1 LDSLRTLSQRF
12 AYAGFLPRVVLLA
25 VILTAELAWA
35 SLAFD
40 GATLTTQPGLLTHLL
55 AAWASPTARFLV
67 VLVAITSTFCFLDR
81 RDRVIAFA
89 RSSGTPPLNWF
100 WLPIHLAAVALCG
113 WSGTVL
119 YWGHSGSPDLL
130 VVATLLSA
138 GAVAVAAGLWLL
150 PAAIWK
156 RLLAIPREIWG
167 YGAAAG
173 VAVILGQGLVQQLW
187 VPLSK
192 ITFHIVQA
200 MLRPITTLNADPGRL
215 MLSKGQFWVIIAPE
229 CSGLEGMLL
238 LLLIGGLWLILFRKE
253 CRFPQ
258 ALLLLPAGA
267 LILFFLN
274 SVRIAVLILIALAGA
289 EDIAVKG
296 FHSQAGWIS
305 FNAVSLGLC
314 VAAQRM
320 SWFSKRPRAEKPA
333 RSLTEAYLVP
343 FLAILAAGMAARA
356 MSSDFEWAYPLRL
369 AAPLAVFWFYRRSY
383 RGIDWRF
390 SPGGG
395 LWIGIGAGVLVLA
408 LWVGVDVAG
417 GTPAAAMPKQ
427 LRDASP
433 GLRMFWITLRAL
445 AAIVTV
451 PIAEELA
458 FRGYLIR
465 QVMSKDF
472 EKLPPTAC
480 SWLAL
485 IVSSVVFGLLHG
497 GRWIAGVAAGLIY
510 ALVYVRKGRIADSI
524 LAHAVTNALLAA
536 MVVFGGAW
544 QYW

>member
-1 LDSLRTLSQRF
+1 MT
-12 AYAGFLPRVVLLA
+12 V
-25 VILTAELAWA
+25 ELGWA

-40 GATLTTQPGLLTHLL
+40 GATLVGQPGILTHLL
-55 AAWASPTARFLV
+55 AAWASRFVRFLFV
-67 VLVAITSTFCFLDR
+67 FLAITATFSFLDR
-81 RDRVIAFA
+81 RDRLTALSRTIGSLPLGWLWFA
-89 RSSGTPPLNWF
+89 V
-100 WLPIHLAAVALCG
+100 HLTTVAICG
-113 WSGTVL
+113 WSGSLL
-119 YWGHSGSPDLL
+119 YGRRSDSPDLL
-130 VVATLLSA
+130 VATALVSA
-138 GAVAVAAGLWLL
+138 TAAAVAVGLWTI
-150 PAAIWK
+150 PAGVWK
-156 RLLAIPREIWG
+156 RLLAIPGRIWG
-167 YGAAAG
+167 FGAAAG
-173 VAVILGQGLVQQLW
+173 IAVILGQGVIEKLW
-187 VPLSK
+187 RPLSK
-192 ITFHIVQA
+192 ITFAIVQIL
-200 MLRPITTLNADPGRL
+200 LRPIANVTVDPAQL
-215 MLSKGQFWVIIAPE
+215 SLSKGDFRIYIAPE

-238 LLLIGGLWLILFRKE
+238 LLLIGGLWLIVFRKE

-258 ALLLLPAGA
+258 ALLLLPVGA

-274 SVRIAVLILIALAGA
+274 SVRIAALILIGIAGA
-289 EDIAVKG
+289 EEIAVKG

-320 SWFSKRPRAEKPA
+320 PWFSKRPRTEKPA
-333 RSLTEAYLVP
+333 RSMTEAYLLP

-356 MSSDFEWAYPLRL
+356 TSSDFEWTYPLRFL
-369 AAPLAVFWFYRRSY
+369 APLAVFWFYRRSY

-395 LWIGIGAGVLVLA
+395 MWIGIAAGVLVLA
-408 LWVGVDVAG
+408 LWVGVDMAS
-417 GTPAAAMPKQ
+417 GTPAAGMPKK
-427 LRDASP
+427 LHDATP
-433 GLRMFWITLRAL
+433 GLRVFWITVRAL

-465 QVMSKDF
+465 QIMSKEF
-472 EKLPPTAC
+472 EKLPPTAF
-480 SWLAL
+480 SWPAL

>member
-1 LDSLRTLSQRF
+1 LRTLSQRF
-12 AYAGFLPRVVLLA
+12 ANAGFLPRVAILA
-25 VILTAELAWA
+25 VLLTAELAWA

-40 GATLTTQPGLLTHLL
+40 GASLTSQPGLLTHVL
-55 AAWASPTARFLV
+55 AAWASRAARFLV
-67 VLVAITSTFCFLDR
+67 VLVAITATFSFLDR
-81 RDRVIAFA
+81 RDQLTGFA
-89 RSSGTPPLNWF
+89 RSNGSPRLS
-100 WLPIHLAAVALCG
+100 WLWLVIHLAAVGLCG
-113 WSGTVL
+113 WTAVL
-119 YWGHSGSPDLL
+119 LYGAHSGSPDLL
-130 VVATLLSA
+130 AAATLLSA
-138 GAVAVAAGLWLL
+138 AAVALTAGLWLL
-150 PAAIWK
+150 PAAIWS
-156 RLLAIPREIWG
+156 RLLAIPREIWA
-167 YGAAAG
+167 YGALAG
-173 VAVILGQGLVQQLW
+173 AGVILGQGLVQKLW
-187 VPLSK
+187 VPLSRV
-192 ITFHIVQA
+192 TFHIVQA
-200 MLRPITTLNADPGRL
+200 MLRPVTTLTADPGRL
-215 MLSKGQFWVIIAPE
+215 MLSKGQFWVIISPE

-258 ALLLLPAGA
+258 ALLLLPVGA

-274 SVRIAVLILIALAGA
+274 SVRIAVLILIAIAGA

-320 SWFSKRPRAEKPA
+320 PWFSKRPRIEKPA
-333 RSLTEAYLVP
+333 RSMTEAYLVP

-369 AAPLAVFWFYRRSY
+369 VAPLAVFWFYRRSY

-408 LWVGVDVAG
+408 LWIGVDLAS
-417 GTPAAAMPKQ
+417 GTPTAAMPAQ

-433 GLRMFWITLRAL
+433 GLRVFWIALRAL

-465 QVMSKDF
+465 QIMTKDF
-472 EKLPPTAC
+472 ETLPPTAF
-480 SWLAL
+480 SWVAL
-485 IVSSVVFGLLHG
+485 IVSSVIFGLLHG

>member
-1 LDSLRTLSQRF
+1 LRTLSQRF
-12 AYAGFLPRVVLLA
+12 APDGLFPRIVLLA
-25 VILTAELAWA
+25 VILTAELGLA
-35 SLAFD
+35 SFAFD
-40 GATLTTQPGLLTHLL
+40 GATLTSQPGILTHLL
-55 AAWASPTARFLV
+55 AAGAARGARFLV
-67 VLVAITSTFCFLDR
+67 VFLATAATFSFLDR
-81 RDRVIAFA
+81 RDRLTAFS
-89 RSSGTPPLNWF
+89 RSAGSPPLR
-100 WLPIHLAAVALCG
+100 WLSFVIHLTAVGLCG
-113 WSGTVL
+113 WSGLLL

-130 VVATLLSA
+130 VATTLLSA
-138 GAVAVAAGLWLL
+138 AAAATAAALWLI
-150 PAAIWK
+150 PAGVWK
-156 RLLAIPREIWG
+156 RLLAIPGEIWA

-173 VAVILGQGLVQQLW
+173 GAVILGQGLIQRLW
-187 VPLSK
+187 LPLSK
-192 ITFHIVQA
+192 ITFQIVQIIV
-200 MLRPITTLNADPGRL
+200 RPITTLTVYPDRL
-215 MLSKGQFWVIIAPE
+215 ALGKGDFGIIIAPE
-229 CSGLEGMLL
+229 CSGLEGILL
-238 LLLIGGLWLILFRKE
+238 LLLVGGLWLILFRKE

-258 ALLLLPAGA
+258 ALLLLPVGA

-274 SVRIAVLILIALAGA
+274 SVRIAALILIGLAGA
-289 EDIAVKG
+289 EDIAIKG
-296 FHSQAGWIS
+296 FHSEAGWIS

-320 SWFSKRPRAEKPA
+320 SWFSKRPRAQKPA
-333 RSLTEAYLVP
+333 RSMTEAYLVP
-343 FLAILAAGMAARA
+343 FLSILAASMAARA
-356 MSSDFEWAYPLRL
+356 MSSDFEWAYPLRF
-369 AAPLAVFWFYRRSY
+369 AAPLVVFWFYRRSY

-408 LWVGVDVAG
+408 LWVGVDIASG
-417 GTPAAAMPKQ
+417 APAAAMPKQ

-433 GLRMFWITLRAL
+433 GLRIFWITLRAL

-465 QVMSKDF
+465 QVMAKDF
-472 EKLPPTAC
+472 EKLPPTAF
-480 SWLAL
+480 SWPAL
-485 IVSSVVFGLLHG
+485 LVSSVVFGLLHG

-536 MVVFGGAW
+536 MVMLSGAW